1 MQLHLIRN
9 ATLRLTYAGHTL
21 LVDPFLAEPHTQPS
35 LAGRSLNPTVPLP
48 LPADE
53 VVRGAELAL
62 VSHLHPDHMDL
73 TPPRLPLQLPLLAQP
88 GDAARLQAA
97 GFTAV
102 QALHHDTQWNGIH
115 FTRTGGT
122 HGTGRVGQAMGEVS
136 GFVLRAPGE
145 PTLYLA
151 GDTIW
156 TDEVRAQI
164 DTAAP
169 DVIVTHSGGAQ
180 LQDTLII
187 MDTAQT
193 LALAAAAPQATVV
206 AVHLEAYDHMTV
218 TRHALR
224 AAAQQAGLGSRL
236 LVPEDGE
243 IMELTRPSAPGATRP
258 L

>member
-1 MQLHLIRN
+1 MRVQLIRN

-21 LVDPFLAEPHTQPS
+21 LVDPFLADIHTQPS
-35 LAGRSLNPTVPLP
+35 LAGRSLNPTVALP

-62 VSHLHPDHMDL
+62 VSHLHLDHIDL
-73 TPPRLPLQLPLLAQP
+73 TPPRLPPHLPLLAQP
-88 GDAARLQAA
+88 GDVAALRAA

-102 QALHHDTQWNGIH
+102 QGLDRDTIWSSIH
-115 FTRTGGT
+115 LSRTGGT

-164 DTAAP
+164 ETHAP
-169 DVIVTHSGGAQ
+169 DVIVTHSGGAR

-206 AVHLEAYDHMTV
+206 AVHLDAYDHMTV
-218 TRHALR
+218 TRQTLR
-224 AAAQQAGLGSRL
+224 AAAQQAGLGRRL
-236 LVPEDGE
+236 LVPGDGE
-243 IMELTRPSAPGATRP
+243 TLEWP
-258 L
+258 